1 MSVGAKLAEDE
12 SCMRI
17 SLREIR
23 DSFTTRV
30 RYYRAVYQHP
40 RTPRV
45 SRILLWAALAYA
57 VSPIDIIPDF
67 IPGVGHLDDLVIVPG
82 LIVLALWLTP
92 ADVLTECRKK
102 AC

>member
-1 MSVGAKLAEDE
+1 MRIDPLKDE
-12 SCMRI
+12 NGMRI

-23 DSFTTRV
+23 SSFKTRV

-82 LIVLALWLTP
+82 LIVLALWLIP
-92 ADVLTECRKK
+92 DDVLTECRKK